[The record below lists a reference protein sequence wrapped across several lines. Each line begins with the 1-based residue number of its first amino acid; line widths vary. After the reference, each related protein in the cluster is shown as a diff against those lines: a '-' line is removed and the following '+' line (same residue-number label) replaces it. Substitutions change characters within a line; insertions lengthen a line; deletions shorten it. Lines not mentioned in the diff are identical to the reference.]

1 MTVKNLFDC
10 LMELSD
16 STIVTVK
23 GLLKEKIVCEYKDLS
38 PAIKEMEVENAHFGT
53 DCNGEVWTKYFT
65 IILKK

>member
-23 GLLKEKIVCEYKDLS
+23 GLGEKITCEYKDLS
-38 PAIKEMEVENAHFGT
+38 PTIREMEVENARFET

-65 IILKK
+65 VILKK